1 MLNPEINQSTE
12 STSDLLNLC
21 TKMTHQQNRILSD
34 NHPLCERLV
43 CAEYSKSSKEVK
55 SYPLVEESR
64 IFALCWNFSA
74 GHMLHISMCPVPVP
88 FTYSYDTSGIE
99 KTQLHTHDYL
109 ELAYIVK
116 GCFRQRILNRDI
128 TFREGEFCLIDKNCI
143 HQDYLENSDAV
154 ILFLG
159 IANDMFSEIMDES
172 ITTEKIISFLQ
183 SALMKQKDLQQYLH
197 FKPTE
202 GASEQMHACLFSL
215 LLELYSPAIGSPYI
229 CKGLLLRI
237 FRLLSTS
244 YEFSLS
250 RKQRKTMSWIIFEEV
265 SSYMKQN
272 YSHITIRDLELAFHF
287 QEDYFN
293 RLIKEK
299 TGMTYSAYLQNLRLD
314 RAEHLLLTTNQTV
327 EEVAE
332 AVGYHNKG
340 YFYKIFTEKYG
351 VTPGKYRGS

>member
-1 MLNPEINQSTE
+1 MI
-12 STSDLLNLC
+12 DLLKLC
-21 TKMTHQQNRILSD
+21 TKMTHHQNRVLSD
-34 NHPLCERLV
+34 NHPLCDRLV
-43 CAEYSKSSKEVK
+43 CAEYSKSAKEVK
-55 SYPLVEESR
+55 SYPLIEESR
-64 IFALCWNFSA
+64 IFVLCWNFSA
-74 GHMLHISMCPVPVP
+74 EHTLHISMCPVPVP
-88 FTYSYDTSGIE
+88 FTYAYNTTGVK

-116 GCFRQRILNRDI
+116 GCFRQRILNQDI
-128 TFREGEFCLIDKNCI
+128 TFQEGEFCLIDKNCI
-143 HQDYLENSDAV
+143 HQDYLDNSDTV

-159 IANDMFSEIMDES
+159 IANDMFSEIMDEN

-202 GASEQMHACLFSL
+202 GASQQMHECLFL
-215 LLELYSPAIGSPYI
+215 LLSELCNPAIGSSYI

-250 RKQRKTMSWIIFEEV
+250 REQRKTMSWIIFEEV
-265 SSYMKQN
+265 SSYMKQH

-299 TGMTYSAYLQNLRLD
+299 TGMTYSAYLQNIRLE
-314 RAEHLLLTTNQTV
+314 RAERLLLSTNQTV
-327 EEVAE
+327 DEVAD

-340 YFYKIFTEKYG
+340 YFYKIFTKKYG
-351 VTPGKYRGS
+351 MTPGKYRESQN